1 MRESTLWAEGFFP
14 LDKDMS
20 VTIYYYLLKE
30 GEKLLKFT
38 QSMKSLNVII
48 KGLNL
53 HRINFIYI

>member
-20 VTIYYYLLKE
+20 VTIYYLLKE

-38 QSMKSLNVII
+38 QSMKSQNVI
-48 KGLNL
+48 KD
-53 HRINFIYI
+53 

>member
-38 QSMKSLNVII
+38 QSMKSLNVL
-48 KGLNL
+48 KDKTTQNKL
-53 HRINFIYI
+53 FIY

>member
-14 LDKDMS
+14 LDKDMT

-38 QSMKSLNVII
+38 QSMKSLNVI
-48 KGLNL
+48 KD
-53 HRINFIYI
+53 

>member
-20 VTIYYYLLKE
+20 ITFYNYLLKE

-38 QSMKSLNVII
+38 QSMKSLNVI
-48 KGLNL
+48 KD
-53 HRINFIYI
+53 